1 MRASD
6 SAGVSGTA
14 SRRRAGHGFEPAGFF
29 LVRSPLLTVDAY
41 RGILAAGPAAGDVPL
56 AGGDHG
62 AQEAMGRLLRDPLVA
77 SAIASASPDLFRE
90 LSATRAA
97 SSPRGGKA
105 FSGLFRYLNRMST
118 RPTPYGLFA
127 GVGFGWFAQ
136 STSLRLAADPLGAV
150 SCCPDMGWLDA
161 VARAAED
168 LADADPGLVVLASQA
183 VLEQGQRL
191 SVFRRSSAQGDDPI
205 DDVASI
211 KASPPVRSALALAT
225 EPIALGELTGL
236 MRERHPSAGDG
247 QISRL
252 LRQLL
257 EAGFLVSGLLPSG
270 ASSDR
275 CGHVAD
281 RIPAGGSAGHIAV
294 RLREVADKLR
304 YLEKTGHGDMS
315 PADLLDVEDSQ
326 RALAPGYTGATMQ
339 IDSALNLTGRELT
352 WKVGHA
358 VADAVTAIAAA
369 APDPAHPQLAVYAA
383 EFTKRY
389 GAGAEIPVLEV
400 LDPHWGLDAPPTY
413 LAPPRRFPLAERGP
427 EIPPAG
433 RDREYLLMSWIA
445 EAIAENKPVVLSDE
459 RVGQL
464 SHGLAAPR
472 PCPLVDAY
480 VQVHAASRA
489 ALDSGDWLAVIGPMG
504 VVPSARTFGRFGH
517 LLGPVAGQTLKDH
530 VSREQGFDPGPVY
543 AELSYRPPRANMGN
557 LNSNPGWREYEIPV
571 NVPPSVQREKVLA
584 LSDLLIG
591 VQEGAFYTRS
601 RRLGREVIVRQSHM
615 LSPLKAPNVC
625 RFLLEIS
632 AARDGAV
639 PRFQDYPILDRLPF
653 CPRVVRGR
661 VVLLPACWNLT
672 QDTLRT
678 PEPGASAPFAG
689 RVRSWRDRMRV
700 PRHVYLWRHDQRLLL
715 DLDHPTCLA
724 QLERAIGRLA
734 PDPRSPLHYQKL
746 QECLP
751 GLDGAWLDD
760 EQGRP
765 YFSEFVI
772 PLKLTAK
779 TAPRHPVI
787 PAAQPNPAVSPA
799 VLRQVPPG
807 GRWAYLR
814 LAAAPDRH
822 DQIIES
828 FCRFASEL
836 EAHGSADAWFFMR
849 YADPHPHVRA
859 RVRSCTPDGQAILA
873 ALTQWAGCQ
882 VAGHLVREFS
892 ADTYHPEVD
901 RYGGEQGIGLAEQIF
916 CGDSAGAGAVISWL
930 RTGSPACDPVL
941 AASFTL
947 DCLLSSLRLDD
958 GDKLRLG
965 CLRSSPFTSTVQYRE
980 RRTRLIAMLRSAR
993 GERTDHDAEI
1003 IGDLYADGAAK
1014 RQAAATAAAAL
1025 WERGE
1030 LGHPWP
1036 SVIDSLAHMHINRML
1051 GIDRAAER
1059 EVYALLGGALRSVL
1073 SFSSRVAR

>member
-1 MRASD
+1 MQARD
-6 SAGVSGTA
+6 SARASGTA
-14 SRRRAGHGFEPAGFF
+14 SRRRAGYRFEPAGFF
-29 LVRSPLLTVDAY
+29 LVRSPLLTVNAWRELLVTDT
-41 RGILAAGPAAGDVPL
+41 AAGAVPS
-56 AGGDHG
+56 ASDDRG
-62 AQEAMGRLLRDPLVA
+62 AQAAMRRLMCDPLVA
-77 SAIASASPDLFRE
+77 CAIASASPGLFRE
-90 LSATRAA
+90 LSARRAA
-97 SSPRGGKA
+97 PSPRGHKA
-105 FSGLFRYLNRMST
+105 FMGLFRYLNRMST

-150 SCCPDMGWLDA
+150 SCCPDMGWLDS
-161 VARAAED
+161 VARAVQG
-168 LADADPGLVVLASQA
+168 LAGADPGLAVLASQA
-183 VLEQGQRL
+183 VLERGQRV
-191 SVFRRSSAQGDDPI
+191 SVFRRSSAPGDEPI
-205 DDVASI
+205 DGVVSI
-211 KASPPVRSALALAT
+211 KASPPVRSALALT
-225 EPIALGELTGL
+225 SEPIALGELAGL
-236 MRERHPSAGDG
+236 MRERHPSAGNG
-247 QISRL
+247 QIARL

-257 EAGFLVSGLLPSG
+257 EAGFLVSDLLPSG

-275 CGHVAD
+275 CSHVAD
-281 RIPAGGSAGHIAV
+281 RIPAGGSAGHIAAE
-294 RLREVADKLR
+294 LREVADKLR
-304 YLEKTGHGDMS
+304 YLEKTSHSDMS

-339 IDSALNLTGRELT
+339 IDSALNLTGRELS

-369 APDPAHPQLAVYAA
+369 APDWAPPHLTAYAS

-389 GAGAEIPVLEV
+389 GAGAEIPVLEL
-400 LDPHWGLDAPPTY
+400 LDPHWGLDSPPTY
-413 LAPPRRFPLAERGP
+413 VAPLRHFPLAEREP

-433 RDREYLLMSWIA
+433 RDREYLLMSWIT

-459 RVGQL
+459 RLEQL
-464 SHGLAAPR
+464 SHGLADPR

-480 VQVHAASRA
+480 VQVHAVSRA
-489 ALDSGDWLAVIGPMG
+489 ALDRGDWLAVIGPMG
-504 VVPSARTFGRFGH
+504 VVPGARTFGRFGH
-517 LLGPVAGQTLKDH
+517 LLGPGAVQTLKDH
-530 VSREQGFDPGPVY
+530 VSLEQSFDAGPVY
-543 AELSYRPPRANMGN
+543 AELSYRPPRAKMGN

-571 NVPPSVQREKVLA
+571 NVPPSVPREKVLA

-591 VQEGAFYTRS
+591 VQEGAFYVRS

-615 LSPLKAPNVC
+615 LSPLTAPNVC

-639 PRFQDYPILDRLPF
+639 PRFQDYPIFDRLPF
-653 CPRVVRGR
+653 CPRVVRGQ

-672 QDTLRT
+672 QDTLRL
-678 PEPGASAPFAG
+678 PEPGSSAPFAD

-715 DLDHPTCLA
+715 DLDHPMCLA

-765 YFSEFVI
+765 YFSELVI
-772 PLKLTAK
+772 PLKLTAR
-779 TAPRHPVI
+779 TAPRHPII
-787 PAAQPNPAVSPA
+787 PARPARPAVPPA
-799 VLRQVPPG
+799 VGRQVPPG

-814 LAAAPDRH
+814 LVAAPDRQ

-828 FCRFASEL
+828 FCRFAAEL

-849 YADPHPHVRA
+849 YADPYPHVRA
-859 RVRSCTPDGQAILA
+859 RVRSSTPAGQGILA
-873 ALTQWAGCQ
+873 ALTQWAGRQ
-882 VAGHLVREFS
+882 VAVHLVREFS
-892 ADTYHPEVD
+892 AETYHPEVE

-947 DCLLSSLRLDD
+947 DCLLSSLGLDD

-993 GERTDHDAEI
+993 GDRADHDAEI

-1014 RQAAATAAAAL
+1014 RRASATAAAAL

-1030 LGHPWP
+1030 LDHPWP

-1051 GIDRAAER
+1051 GIDRASER

-1073 SFSSRVAR
+1073 SFSARVAR